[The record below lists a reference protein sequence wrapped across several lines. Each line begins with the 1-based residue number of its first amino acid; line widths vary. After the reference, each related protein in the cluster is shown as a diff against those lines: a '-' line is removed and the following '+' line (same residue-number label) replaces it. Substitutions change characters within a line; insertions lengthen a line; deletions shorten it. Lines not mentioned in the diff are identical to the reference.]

1 MMNHRWEENM
11 KNNMRLSVLALVALS
26 LGCTAHAQQAD
37 MSFFITSAGPGK
49 GGDLG
54 GLAGADAHCQ
64 ALAQAVGAGNKTWRA
79 YLSSNQALQ
88 GGAVNARDRIGNGP
102 WKNAKGEVIATSV
115 ADLHSANNKIGRST
129 AYNEKGELIKMRG
142 DTPNMH
148 DILTG
153 SDMEGRAFP
162 GNLNLT
168 CNNWTSST
176 FGSAMLGH
184 VDREGNPPPTQYN
197 TSWNAAHMS
206 RSCSQPD
213 LVATGGNGLFYCF
226 AAQ

>member
-1 MMNHRWEENM
+1 MNHT
-11 KNNMRLSVLALVALS
+11 MRFSIVITAALLS
-26 LGCTAHAQQAD
+26 LGSTGSAQSQQTD
-37 MSFFITSAGPGK
+37 MTFFVTSAGPGK

-54 GLAGADAHCQ
+54 GLTGADAHCQ
-64 ALAQAVGAGNKTWRA
+64 TLAQAVGAGNKTWRA
-79 YLSSNQALQ
+79 YLSTNAANP
-88 GGAVNARDRIGNGP
+88 GGPVNARDRIGRGP
-102 WKNAKGEVIATSV
+102 WQNAKGVVIATSV
-115 ADLHSANNKIGRST
+115 EDLHSADNKIGKAT
-129 AYNEKGELIKMRG
+129 AFNEKGEAVKVRG

-148 DILTG
+148 DMLTG
-153 SDMEGRAFP
+153 SDMDGRAFP

-184 VDREGNPPPTQYN
+184 VDREGIADTVFQH
-197 TSWNAAHMS
+197 SWNAAHMS

>member
-1 MMNHRWEENM
+1 MNTTLRM
-11 KNNMRLSVLALVALS
+11 SVLASAALIS
-26 LGCTAHAQQAD
+26 LGLGGSAQAQQAD
-37 MSFFITSAGPGK
+37 MTFFITSEGPGK

-64 ALAQAVGAGNKTWRA
+64 KLAAAVGAGSKTWRA
-79 YLSSNQALQ
+79 YLSSSTNAANP
-88 GGAVNARDRIGNGP
+88 GATVNARDRIGKGP
-102 WKNAKGEVIATSV
+102 WKNAKGVVIATSV
-115 ADLHSANNKIGRST
+115 EDLHSPNNKISKAT
-129 AYNEKGELIKMRG
+129 AVNEKGEQVKVRG
-142 DTPNMH
+142 DQPNMH
-148 DILTG
+148 DMLTG
-153 SDMEGRAFP
+153 SDMEGKAFP

-184 VDREGNPPPTQYN
+184 VDREGLNDSIYQK
-197 TSWNAAHMS
+197 SWNSAHMS

-226 AAQ
+226 AQ